1 MDSESS
7 TSRRSDS
14 DWLLYMLLSVLSLC
28 CDLFKIAVPEMTAT
42 SHCQLLKFLFIS
54 FPRLFVTYLCVS
66 ILRYYA
72 LKEVVNAM
80 KLWKAFL
87 HILLIALFVIT
98 VVTNFPCISSDCDLF
113 CLHAL
118 ARRLCVRFYV
128 LHKQQYCS
136 YSQSGRKLQ
145 NFLLCLF

>member
-28 CDLFKIAVPEMTAT
+28 CDLFKIAVPEITAT

-72 LKEVVNAM
+72 LREVVNAI

-98 VVTNFPCISSDCDLF
+98 VVTNFPYISSDCDLF

-118 ARRLCVRFYV
+118 ARRLYVRCYV

-145 NFLLCLF
+145 NFLLCLL